1 MTTIGP
7 PPELTAYLRR
17 QLAALSASSPVSE
30 RNTGPSSK
38 LANQRT
44 SKGQAGSASPKTRTA
59 SSRRGQPGAEDLAT
73 ALARRIASI
82 DRSDPD
88 RRRKAFRV
96 FLESVML
103 DEWGAQLINDPAFH
117 QLVDT
122 VQAQMETRPELRAM
136 MSEAAD
142 RLLAG

>member
-7 PPELTAYLRR
+7 PPELTAHLRR
-17 QLAALSASSPVSE
+17 QLAALSASSPVSASH
-30 RNTGPSSK
+30 TGSSK
-38 LANQRT
+38 AASQRT
-44 SKGQAGSASPKTRTA
+44 SSKAQAGSASSKTKAPTA
-59 SSRRGQPGAEDLAT
+59 RRGRPGAEDLAT
-73 ALARRIASI
+73 ALARRIAAI
-82 DRSDPD
+82 DKSDPD

-122 VQAQMETRPELRAM
+122 VQAQMETSPELRAM

-142 RLLAG
+142 RLLVD